1 VFCASSLTID
11 SRYLDLARDV
21 GTAIASRGWGL
32 VSGAGSI
39 SMMGQVARA
48 ARAGGAHTIGV
59 IPDALVAME
68 VGDHDSDEFIVT
80 TDMRQRKGI
89 MDERSDAFLALP
101 GGIGT
106 LEELVEVW
114 TARSLNMHHK
124 PVVVLDPWG
133 DYALLHELLAHWQ
146 ERGFVRSGATDHVH
160 WATDIEDALDEIA
173 GAWAANPP
181 PRVGRPEP
189 RHGGMG
195 S

>member
-1 VFCASSLTID
+1 MTAVCVFCSSSQTID
-11 SRYLDLARDV
+11 QRYLELAADV
-21 GTAIASRGWGL
+21 GDAIARRGWDL

-39 SMMGQVARA
+39 SMMGSLVRA
-48 ARAGGAHTIGV
+48 ARAAGGHTIGI
-59 IPDALVAME
+59 IPEALLALEVADRE
-68 VGDHDSDEFIVT
+68 SDEFLVT
-80 TDMRQRKGI
+80 RDMRQRKGL

-133 DYALLHELLAHWQ
+133 DYDHLHALLDHWR
-146 ERGFVRSGATDHVH
+146 ERGFVRAEAVAHVR
-160 WATDIEDALDEIA
+160 WTTQVDEALECIEAPWPDV
-173 GAWAANPP
+173 P
-181 PRVGRPEP
+181 
-189 RHGGMG
+189 G

>member
-1 VFCASSLTID
+1 MPSVCVFCASGRAID
-11 SRYLDLARDV
+11 DRYLDLARTV
-21 GTAIASRGWGL
+21 GTALAERGWTL

-39 SMMGQVARA
+39 SMMGEVGRSARA
-48 ARAGGAHTIGV
+48 AGGHTIGV
-59 IPDALVAME
+59 IPEALVAME
-68 VGDHDSDEFIVT
+68 VADHDSDELIIT
-80 TDMRQRKGI
+80 RDMRQRKGV

-124 PVVVLDPWG
+124 PVVVLDPWE
-133 DYALLHELLAHWQ
+133 DFALLRAQVEHWQ
-146 ERGFVRSGATDHVH
+146 ARGFVRQEAVDQLH
-160 WATDIEDALDEIA
+160 WTTSVPEALDQIEVLWPAEIR
-173 GAWAANPP
+173 AA
-181 PRVGRPEP
+181 

>member
-1 VFCASSLTID
+1 MPSVCVFCSSSLTIEQ
-11 SRYLDLARDV
+11 RYLDLASAV
-21 GTAIASRGWGL
+21 GAAIGGRGWGL

-39 SMMGQVARA
+39 SMMGEVGRA
-48 ARAGGAHTIGV
+48 ARGAGGHTVGV

-68 VGDHDSDEFIVT
+68 VADHDSDEFIVT
-80 TDMRQRKGI
+80 RDMRQRKGI

-133 DYALLHELLAHWQ
+133 DFQHLHALLDHWVAK
-146 ERGFVRSGATDHVH
+146 GFVKPAAVAHVH
-160 WATDIEDALDEIA
+160 WATDVEGALDEIA
-173 GAWAANPP
+173 RAWATVPP
-181 PRVGRPEP
+181 AGGRGP
-189 RHGGMG
+189 G
-195 S
+195 

>member
-1 VFCASSLTID
+1 MPAVCVFCASSLTID
-11 SRYLDLARDV
+11 QRYLDLARTA
-21 GTAIASRGWGL
+21 GTSIAERGWGL

-39 SMMGQVARA
+39 SMMGEVGRA
-48 ARAGGAHTIGV
+48 ARAAGGHTVGV

-68 VGDHDSDEFIVT
+68 VADHDSDEFIVT
-80 TDMRQRKGI
+80 RDMRQRKGI

-133 DYALLHELLAHWQ
+133 DYDHLHALLDHWVQ
-146 ERGFVRSGATDHVH
+146 RGFVKPASVAHVH
-160 WATDIEDALDEIA
+160 WATDIEAALDEIA
-173 GAWAANPP
+173 AAWATHPP
-181 PRVGRPEP
+181 
-189 RHGGMG
+189 GG
-195 S
+195 

>member
-1 VFCASSLTID
+1 MPAVCVFCASSLTID
-11 SRYLDLARDV
+11 ARYLELAREA
-21 GTAIASRGWGL
+21 GTAIARRGWGL

-39 SMMGQVARA
+39 SMMGEVGRA
-48 ARAGGAHTIGV
+48 ARAAGGHTIGV

-68 VGDHDSDEFIVT
+68 VADHDSDELIVT
-80 TDMRQRKGI
+80 RDMRQRKGI

-133 DYALLHELLAHWQ
+133 DYDHLHALLDHWVGQ
-146 ERGFVRSGATDHVH
+146 GFVRPSAVQHVH
-160 WATDIEDALDEIA
+160 WTTDLVAALDEIER
-173 GAWAANPP
+173 AWAAAPP
-181 PRVGRPEP
+181 G
-189 RHGGMG
+189 HGGMAP
-195 S
+195 

>member
-1 VFCASSLTID
+1 MPAVCVFCASSLTID
-11 SRYLDLARDV
+11 QRYLDLARTAGD
-21 GTAIASRGWGL
+21 AIARRGWGL

-39 SMMGQVARA
+39 SMMGEVGRA
-48 ARAGGAHTIGV
+48 ARAAGGHTVGV

-68 VGDHDSDEFIVT
+68 VADHDSDEFIVT
-80 TDMRQRKGI
+80 RDMRQRKGI

-133 DYALLHELLAHWQ
+133 DYDHLHALLDHWVS
-146 ERGFVRSGATDHVH
+146 RGFVKPASVAHVH
-160 WATDIEDALDEIA
+160 WATDIEGALDEIA
-173 GAWAANPP
+173 AAWATHPP
-181 PRVGRPEP
+181 VPGGHRGVG
-189 RHGGMG
+189 
-195 S
+195 